1 MMLIDV
7 LNYYSKE
14 VATVN
19 EVVRAPVLGVAI
31 ALLERNDKR
40 GKYTNSLNF
49 AKQIIQQ
56 IVQGRA
62 S

>member
-14 VATVN
+14 VATVH

-31 ALLERNDKR
+31 ALLERNNKR

>member
-1 MMLIDV
+1 MLIDV

-14 VATVN
+14 VATVS

-31 ALLERNDKR
+31 ALLERNNKR